1 MDNSIRSASFWSFI
15 NSFATRGLSFAFFIP
30 LTRKLG
36 PGPLGVM
43 ALALA
48 VGVFLDA
55 VIDLGLSDQFVRHQ
69 DAKDQRF
76 FSTVFWAQVSVAGL
90 VGVVIAFLAP
100 MSAEALH
107 EPGLILALR
116 AVAVASF
123 ATAAGLS
130 STSWLRRRLEYRAIA
145 IRNVSATLVGGVVGI
160 YLAWHG
166 YGLLAVLGLHVINA
180 ITGTLVAIFSATW
193 RPSLVFS
200 QSSLKQVGRIA
211 TSTFLTRV
219 LEAGMSRLDQIAVG
233 AFFGVSALG
242 MYALA
247 VRLYDILFQL
257 VCMPVASVMLPYLAR
272 YQSGTTEFR
281 LRFLDVLHIVSLTAP
296 PIFMLAALNT
306 SSLLG
311 VVFGPQWVGASPY
324 VHIILG
330 MGVVQAFTFT
340 HTAAFAASGRASVNL
355 GVALVSTLLWAVSL
369 LLLPA
374 YGVIFAAI
382 LWAMRS
388 AVGVPVQ
395 MYFLK
400 NMLGIRLQEYFRSL
414 VPMFLALA
422 AMVGVSFLVFVIG
435 ERVNMNIFIMHFSS
449 ILAGGGVFVAITILL
464 SSRVK
469 NIGIGIL
476 QNIVRR
482 GFQA

>member
-1 MDNSIRSASFWSFI
+1 MDNSIKSASFWSFI

-76 FSTVFWAQVSVAGL
+76 FSTVFWAQVSVAGI
-90 VGVVIAFLAP
+90 VGIIVAMFAPLLARV
-100 MSAEALH
+100 LH
-107 EPGLILALR
+107 EPGLIFALR
-116 AVAVASF
+116 AVAIASF
-123 ATAAGLS
+123 ATAVGLS
-130 STSWLRRRLEYRAIA
+130 SISWLRRGLEYRAIA
-145 IRNVSATLVGGVVGI
+145 IRNVSATFVGGVVGI
-160 YLAWHG
+160 YMAWNG
-166 YGLLAVLGLHVINA
+166 YALLAVLALHVINA
-180 ITGTLVAIFSATW
+180 VTGTLVAIYSAAW

-200 QSSLKQVGRIA
+200 QSSLKSVSRIA
-211 TSTFLTRV
+211 ANTFLTRV

-233 AFFGVSALG
+233 AFFGASALG
-242 MYALA
+242 MYSLA

-272 YQSGTTEFR
+272 YQAVTVEFR
-281 LRFLDVLHIVSLTAP
+281 RHFLDLLHIVSLTAP

-311 VVFGPQWVGASPY
+311 LVFGPQWVGAGPY
-324 VHIILG
+324 VHIIFG
-330 MGVVQAFTFT
+330 MGVVQAFTFI
-340 HTAAFAASGRASVNL
+340 HTVAFAASGRTSVNL
-355 GVALVSTLLWAVSL
+355 GVALFSALLWSGSL

-388 AVGVPVQ
+388 AIGIPIQ

-400 NMLGIRLQEYFRSL
+400 NMLDMRLRDYLLSL
-414 VPMFLALA
+414 APMFLALA
-422 AMVGVSFLVFVIG
+422 GMVGVSFLILAIG
-435 ERVNMNIFIMHFSS
+435 ERADVNPLILHFSS
-449 ILAGGGVFVAITILL
+449 ILAGGGVFVVMAILL

-482 GFQA
+482 GSQA